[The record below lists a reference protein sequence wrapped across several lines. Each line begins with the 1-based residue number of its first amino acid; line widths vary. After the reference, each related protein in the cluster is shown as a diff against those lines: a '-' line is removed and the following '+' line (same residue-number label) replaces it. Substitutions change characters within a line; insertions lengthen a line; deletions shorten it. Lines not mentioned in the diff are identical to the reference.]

1 MRKKR
6 VAHFRLMGA
15 LGKEAF
21 HNTGQRVCCL
31 FSILD
36 FKIIAI
42 NDIICKYSFN
52 IYTVVPYA
60 WHDTTI
66 MLD

>member
-6 VAHFRLMGA
+6 VAHFRLTDA

-21 HNTGQRVCCL
+21 HNNGQRVWSL

-42 NDIICKYSFN
+42 NDIY
-52 IYTVVPYA
+52 
-60 WHDTTI
+60 
-66 MLD
+66 M